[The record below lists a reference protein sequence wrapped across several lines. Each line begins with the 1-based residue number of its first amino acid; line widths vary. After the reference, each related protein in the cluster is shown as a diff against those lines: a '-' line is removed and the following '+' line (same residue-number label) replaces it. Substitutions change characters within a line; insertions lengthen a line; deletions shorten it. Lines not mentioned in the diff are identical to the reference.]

1 MEIETGM
8 VDKKVPTASKSKP
21 WEQSGENRGTKTRTH
36 NKTQAGTDIE
46 DAMRAFKACQSR
58 IGSKTLNPGLKESS
72 STASGGYVSYCGT
85 PSNRGFFL
93 PGITQVEESLFTEG
107 SLL

>member
-1 MEIETGM
+1 
-8 VDKKVPTASKSKP
+8 
-21 WEQSGENRGTKTRTH
+21 
-36 NKTQAGTDIE
+36 
-46 DAMRAFKACQSR
+46 MRAFKACQSR

-93 PGITQVEESLFTEG
+93 PGITQVEESQFTEG
-107 SLL
+107 SLLQKQ